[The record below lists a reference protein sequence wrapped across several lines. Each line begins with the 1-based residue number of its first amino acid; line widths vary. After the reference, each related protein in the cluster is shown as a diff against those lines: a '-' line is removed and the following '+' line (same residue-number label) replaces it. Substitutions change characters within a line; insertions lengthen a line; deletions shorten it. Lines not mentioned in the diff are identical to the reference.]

1 MMRVIWQLKVADNGG
16 VLSLGNDIASQNT
29 FVDLVTI
36 TPHATATSSEV
47 TVVGQLGYKSKTA
60 SVGTT
65 TLTSAQSGAVIM
77 QSTNSAVV
85 TLPATVAGLSTQL
98 YGQVQLV
105 RHLISLQIL
114 AIKL

>member
-1 MMRVIWQLKVADNGG
+1 MILHHKIHLLY
-16 VLSLGNDIASQNT
+16 LSGDID
-29 FVDLVTI
+29 VVTI

-65 TLTSAQSGAVIM
+65 TLTSAQSGSVIM

-85 TLPATVAGLSTQL
+85 TLPATVAGLKYTIVWTMVSWSD
-98 YGQVQLV
+98 
-105 RHLISLQIL
+105 I
-114 AIKL
+114 